1 MCLSSLQSYDSLIR
15 RQDPPGFQELTI
27 QQATSLFLPG
37 AQIAGMGAHSV
48 TE

>member
-27 QQATSLFLPG
+27 QQVTSSLLPG

>member
-15 RQDPPGFQELTI
+15 RQDPPGFQTI
-27 QQATSLFLPG
+27 QQATSSFLPG
-37 AQIAGMGAHSV
+37 AQTAGMGAHSV